1 MPNNPWSLQPLGKL
15 FPKIVVG
22 YVGNVNKHYCDAAT
36 GVPFYRTLNIRD
48 GFFRHDDIRYVT
60 KEFNDKNKKSQIEN
74 GDIVIARVGANLG
87 MTCQVKGLQGSANM
101 ANAIIVKSKHAIEA
115 DPDFFAYYLVS
126 PMGKNQI
133 FSGAAG
139 GAQGVFNTKLTQEI
153 LVPKP
158 PLPEQKKIVQI
169 LSTWDQAITAT
180 ERLLENSQQRKKGL
194 MQQLLT
200 GKKRLPGFDGAWISA
215 KLGDLVEI
223 TSGTS
228 KAQYI
233 DQIGDNYIIDMG
245 SVTRTGRLV
254 PTKKTSLNGPYLSKG
269 QLVMPKDDIGGG
281 NIIGRVGVIPENEK
295 YLLADHVYAL
305 TPHDTDS
312 QFLGYL
318 INSAKVNK
326 SLRRKANG
334 TAQLGLGKKDV
345 QKQEV
350 FIPPDPYEQKAIG
363 EILLSTDL
371 EFDFLSTRSNM
382 LKQEKK
388 ALMQQLLT
396 GKRRVN
402 VETEAA

>member
-1 MPNNPWSLQPLGKL
+1 MAPEGWKLGCLSDLADTVMGFAFKSAD
-15 FPKIVVG
+15 FTE
-22 YVGNVNKHYCDAAT
+22 A
-36 GVPFYRTLNIRD
+36 GVPLLRMGNLYQNSLDLQRSPVFLPEKFKAEYKRFLVKPGDLVMSMTGTMGKRDYGFTVKIPEGAPDSLLNQRVMKFIPKSGVSSGYLLNLLRSELILSRLYSFP
-48 GFFRHDDIRYVT
+48 GGT
-60 KEFNDKNKKSQIEN
+60 KQ
-74 GDIVIARVGANLG
+74 ANLSAK
-87 MTCQVKGLQGSANM
+87 QVQDLPAPI
-101 ANAIIVKSKHAIEA
+101 A
-115 DPDFFAYYLVS
+115 
-126 PMGKNQI
+126 
-133 FSGAAG
+133 
-139 GAQGVFNTKLTQEI
+139 
-153 LVPKP
+153 P
-158 PLPEQKKIVQI
+158 PYEQKKIAQI

-180 ERLLENSQQRKKGL
+180 ERLLESSQQRKKGL

-200 GKKRLPGFDGAWISA
+200 GKKRLPGFEGEWVSA
-215 KLGDLVEI
+215 RLGDLVEI
-223 TSGTS
+223 TSGSS
-228 KAQYI
+228 KAKYI
-233 DQIGDNYIIDMG
+233 DEIGDNYIMDMG

-254 PTKKTSLNGPYLSKG
+254 PKKKTSLNGPYLAKG

-318 INSAKVNK
+318 INSEKVNK
-326 SLRRKANG
+326 SLRRRANG

-345 QKQEV
+345 QKQAV
-350 FIPPDPYEQKAIG
+350 FIPSDPVEQRAIG
-363 EILLSTDL
+363 EILLSTDQ
-371 EFDFLSTRSNM
+371 EFDLLSQRLNM